1 MELKNIISE
10 TLNEIEKMAKTID
23 NGFNTAQKTPS
34 FFKTPPHLQNTP
46 NPKNA
51 NAPLESKNAAKIETQ
66 EKITEEKEEELKEI
80 ITEEIVQEKIT
91 EEKEEELKEII
102 TEEIVQEKITEE
114 KEEES
119 KEIITEE
126 ITPKTP
132 TQETPTQVLIPN
144 ERVFLKGLLERT
156 LVLFKGMQALEE
168 KEVLKRLD
176 LVARFLQYQLS
187 VLEKRLESL
196 ERENTE

>member
-1 MELKNIISE
+1 MAGRMELKNIISE

-23 NGFNTAQKTPS
+23 DGFNTAQKTPS

-51 NAPLESKNAAKIETQ
+51 NTPLESKNANTPLEPKNAAKIETQ
-66 EKITEEKEEELKEI
+66 EKITEEKEEE
-80 ITEEIVQEKIT
+80 TP
-91 EEKEEELKEII
+91 
-102 TEEIVQEKITEE
+102 
-114 KEEES
+114 
-119 KEIITEE
+119 EIITEE
-126 ITPKTP
+126 ITPQTP
-132 TQETPTQVLIPN
+132 KQVLIPN
-144 ERVFLKGLLERT
+144 ERVFLKNLLERT

-168 KEVLKRLD
+168 KEAMKRLD

-196 ERENTE
+196 ERENTK

>member
-23 NGFNTAQKTPS
+23 NGFDTAQKTPS

-51 NAPLESKNAAKIETQ
+51 NAPLEPKNATKIETQ

-80 ITEEIVQEKIT
+80 ITEEITQE
-91 EEKEEELKEII
+91 
-102 TEEIVQEKITEE
+102 
-114 KEEES
+114 
-119 KEIITEE
+119 
-126 ITPKTP
+126 TP
-132 TQETPTQVLIPN
+132 TQETPTQALIPN

-168 KEVLKRLD
+168 KEAMKRLD
-176 LVARFLQYQLS
+176 LVVRFLQYQLS
-187 VLEKRLESL
+187 ALEKRLESL

>member
-23 NGFNTAQKTPS
+23 NNFDAAQKTPS

-51 NAPLESKNAAKIETQ
+51 NASLEPKNAAKIET
-66 EKITEEKEEELKEI
+66 
-80 ITEEIVQEKIT
+80 
-91 EEKEEELKEII
+91 
-102 TEEIVQEKITEE
+102 QEKITEE

-126 ITPKTP
+126 ITQKTP
-132 TQETPTQVLIPN
+132 TQETPTQALIPN

-168 KEVLKRLD
+168 KEALKRLD

>member
-23 NGFNTAQKTPS
+23 DGFDRVQKTPS

-51 NAPLESKNAAKIETQ
+51 NAPLEPKNAAKIET
-66 EKITEEKEEELKEI
+66 
-80 ITEEIVQEKIT
+80 
-91 EEKEEELKEII
+91 
-102 TEEIVQEKITEE
+102 QEKITEE

-132 TQETPTQVLIPN
+132 TQETPTQALIPN
-144 ERVFLKGLLERT
+144 ERVFLKNLLERT

-168 KEVLKRLD
+168 KEALKRLD

-187 VLEKRLESL
+187 ALEKRLESL

>member
-1 MELKNIISE
+1 MAGRMELKNIISE

-23 NGFNTAQKTPS
+23 DGFNTAQKTPS

-80 ITEEIVQEKIT
+80 ITEEITQ
-91 EEKEEELKEII
+91 
-102 TEEIVQEKITEE
+102 
-114 KEEES
+114 
-119 KEIITEE
+119 
-126 ITPKTP
+126 KTP
-132 TQETPTQVLIPN
+132 TQETPKQAPIPN

-168 KEVLKRLD
+168 KEALKRLD

-187 VLEKRLESL
+187 ALEKRLESL

>member
-1 MELKNIISE
+1 MAGRMELKNIISE
-10 TLNEIEKMAKTID
+10 TLNEIERMAKTID
-23 NGFNTAQKTPS
+23 DGFDTAQKTPS

-51 NAPLESKNAAKIETQ
+51 NTPLEPKNAAKIETQ
-66 EKITEEKEEELKEI
+66 EKITEENTEEKEETKEI
-80 ITEEIVQEKIT
+80 ITEEIAQE
-91 EEKEEELKEII
+91 
-102 TEEIVQEKITEE
+102 
-114 KEEES
+114 S
-119 KEIITEE
+119 
-126 ITPKTP
+126 
-132 TQETPTQVLIPN
+132 PTQVLIPN

-168 KEVLKRLD
+168 KEALKRLD

-187 VLEKRLESL
+187 ALEKRLESL

>member
-1 MELKNIISE
+1 MAGRMELKNIISE

-23 NGFNTAQKTPS
+23 DGFNTVQKTPS

-51 NAPLESKNAAKIETQ
+51 NTPLESKNATKIETQ
-66 EKITEEKEEELKEI
+66 EKITEEKEEEVPEI
-80 ITEEIVQEKIT
+80 ITEEIV
-91 EEKEEELKEII
+91 
-102 TEEIVQEKITEE
+102 
-114 KEEES
+114 
-119 KEIITEE
+119 
-126 ITPKTP
+126 
-132 TQETPTQVLIPN
+132 QETPTQVLIPN
-144 ERVFLKGLLERT
+144 ERVFLKNLLERT

-168 KEVLKRLD
+168 KEAMKRLD

-196 ERENTE
+196 EKENTE

>member
-23 NGFNTAQKTPS
+23 DGFNTAQKTPS
-34 FFKTPPHLQNTP
+34 FFKTPPNLQNTP

-51 NAPLESKNAAKIETQ
+51 NTPLESKNAAKIETQ
-66 EKITEEKEEELKEI
+66 EKITEEN
-80 ITEEIVQEKIT
+80 T
-91 EEKEEELKEII
+91 EEKEEETKGII
-102 TEEIVQEKITEE
+102 TEENTQEN
-114 KEEES
+114 
-119 KEIITEE
+119 
-126 ITPKTP
+126 P
-132 TQETPTQVLIPN
+132 TQAPISN
-144 ERVFLKGLLERT
+144 ERVFLRNLLERT
-156 LVLFKGMQALEE
+156 LVLLKGMQALEE
-168 KEVLKRLD
+168 KEALKRLD

>member
-23 NGFNTAQKTPS
+23 DGFNTAQKTPS
-34 FFKTPPHLQNTP
+34 FFKTPPNLQNTP

-51 NAPLESKNAAKIETQ
+51 NTPLEPKNAVKIETQ
-66 EKITEEKEEELKEI
+66 EKITEEN
-80 ITEEIVQEKIT
+80 T
-91 EEKEEELKEII
+91 EEKEEEAPEII
-102 TEEIVQEKITEE
+102 IEEIA
-114 KEEES
+114 
-119 KEIITEE
+119 
-126 ITPKTP
+126 
-132 TQETPTQVLIPN
+132 QETPAQALIPN
-144 ERVFLKGLLERT
+144 ERVFLKNLLERT

-168 KEVLKRLD
+168 KEAMKRLD
-176 LVARFLQYQLS
+176 LVVRFLQYQLS

>member
-10 TLNEIEKMAKTID
+10 TLSEIEKMAKTID
-23 NGFNTAQKTPS
+23 DGFDRAQKTPS

-51 NAPLESKNAAKIETQ
+51 NAPLEPKNAAKIETQ

-80 ITEEIVQEKIT
+80 ITEEI
-91 EEKEEELKEII
+91 
-102 TEEIVQEKITEE
+102 
-114 KEEES
+114 
-119 KEIITEE
+119 
-126 ITPKTP
+126 

-168 KEVLKRLD
+168 KEALKRLD
-176 LVARFLQYQLS
+176 LMARFLQYQLS
-187 VLEKRLESL
+187 ALEKRLESL

>member
-23 NGFNTAQKTPS
+23 DGFNTAQKTPS
-34 FFKTPPHLQNTP
+34 FFKTPSHLQNTP

-51 NAPLESKNAAKIETQ
+51 NTPLESKNAAKIETQ
-66 EKITEEKEEELKEI
+66 EKITEETEEKEEEAPEI
-80 ITEEIVQEKIT
+80 ITEEIA
-91 EEKEEELKEII
+91 
-102 TEEIVQEKITEE
+102 
-114 KEEES
+114 
-119 KEIITEE
+119 
-126 ITPKTP
+126 
-132 TQETPTQVLIPN
+132 QETPTQALIPN

-168 KEVLKRLD
+168 KEAMKRLD

-196 ERENTE
+196 EREDAE

>member
-10 TLNEIEKMAKTID
+10 TLSEIEKMAKTID

-51 NAPLESKNAAKIETQ
+51 NAPLEPKNATKIETQ

-80 ITEEIVQEKIT
+80 ITEEI
-91 EEKEEELKEII
+91 
-102 TEEIVQEKITEE
+102 
-114 KEEES
+114 
-119 KEIITEE
+119 
-126 ITPKTP
+126 TPKTP
-132 TQETPTQVLIPN
+132 TQALIPN

-168 KEVLKRLD
+168 KEALKRLD
-176 LVARFLQYQLS
+176 LVERFLQYQLS
-187 VLEKRLESL
+187 ALEKRLESL

>member
-46 NPKNA
+46 DPKNA
-51 NAPLESKNAAKIETQ
+51 NAPLEPKNAAKIETQ

-80 ITEEIVQEKIT
+80 II
-91 EEKEEELKEII
+91 
-102 TEEIVQEKITEE
+102 
-114 KEEES
+114 
-119 KEIITEE
+119 EE
-126 ITPKTP
+126 ITQENP
-132 TQETPTQVLIPN
+132 TQKTPTQVLIPN

-168 KEVLKRLD
+168 KEALKRLD

-187 VLEKRLESL
+187 TLEKRLESL

>member
-23 NGFNTAQKTPS
+23 NGFDVAQKTPS

-51 NAPLESKNAAKIETQ
+51 NTPLEPKNAAKIETQ
-66 EKITEEKEEELKEI
+66 EKITEEKK
-80 ITEEIVQEKIT
+80 EEIP
-91 EEKEEELKEII
+91 
-102 TEEIVQEKITEE
+102 
-114 KEEES
+114 
-119 KEIITEE
+119 EIITEE
-126 ITPKTP
+126 IT
-132 TQETPTQVLIPN
+132 QETPTQALIPN
-144 ERVFLKGLLERT
+144 ERVFLKNLLERT
-156 LVLFKGMQALEE
+156 LVLLKGMQALEE
-168 KEVLKRLD
+168 KEALERLD

>member
-23 NGFNTAQKTPS
+23 DGFNTGQKTPS

-51 NAPLESKNAAKIETQ
+51 NTPLESKNAAKIETQ
-66 EKITEEKEEELKEI
+66 EKITEENTEEKEEVPEI
-80 ITEEIVQEKIT
+80 ITEEIAQEN
-91 EEKEEELKEII
+91 
-102 TEEIVQEKITEE
+102 
-114 KEEES
+114 
-119 KEIITEE
+119 
-126 ITPKTP
+126 
-132 TQETPTQVLIPN
+132 PTQVLIPN
-144 ERVFLKGLLERT
+144 ERVFLKNLLERT
-156 LVLFKGMQALEE
+156 LVLFQGMQALEE
-168 KEVLKRLD
+168 KEAMKRLD

-196 ERENTE
+196 ERESAE

>member
-23 NGFNTAQKTPS
+23 DGFDRVQKTPS

-51 NAPLESKNAAKIETQ
+51 NAPLEPKNAAKIETQ

-80 ITEEIVQEKIT
+80 ITEEI
-91 EEKEEELKEII
+91 
-102 TEEIVQEKITEE
+102 
-114 KEEES
+114 
-119 KEIITEE
+119 
-126 ITPKTP
+126 
-132 TQETPTQVLIPN
+132 TQENPTQVLIPN

-168 KEVLKRLD
+168 KEALKRLD
-176 LVARFLQYQLS
+176 LVERFLQYQLS
-187 VLEKRLESL
+187 TLEKRLESL

>member
-10 TLNEIEKMAKTID
+10 TLNEIEKMAKTVD
-23 NGFNTAQKTPS
+23 NGFDTAQKTPS

-51 NAPLESKNAAKIETQ
+51 NTPLESKNATKIET
-66 EKITEEKEEELKEI
+66 
-80 ITEEIVQEKIT
+80 
-91 EEKEEELKEII
+91 
-102 TEEIVQEKITEE
+102 QEKITEE

-126 ITPKTP
+126 IAQENP
-132 TQETPTQVLIPN
+132 TQALIPN

-168 KEVLKRLD
+168 KEALQRLD

-187 VLEKRLESL
+187 ALEKRLESL

>member
-1 MELKNIISE
+1 MAGRMELKNIISE

-23 NGFNTAQKTPS
+23 DGFNTAQKTPS
-34 FFKTPPHLQNTP
+34 FFKTPSHLQNTP

-51 NAPLESKNAAKIETQ
+51 NTPLEPKNAAKIETQ
-66 EKITEEKEEELKEI
+66 AKITEEKEEE
-80 ITEEIVQEKIT
+80 TP
-91 EEKEEELKEII
+91 
-102 TEEIVQEKITEE
+102 
-114 KEEES
+114 
-119 KEIITEE
+119 EIITEE
-126 ITPKTP
+126 IT
-132 TQETPTQVLIPN
+132 EENPTQVLIPN

-168 KEVLKRLD
+168 KEAMKRLD

-196 ERENTE
+196 EKENTE

>member
-23 NGFNTAQKTPS
+23 DGFNTVQKTPS

-51 NAPLESKNAAKIETQ
+51 NTPLEPKNAKIETQ
-66 EKITEEKEEELKEI
+66 EKITEEKEE
-80 ITEEIVQEKIT
+80 
-91 EEKEEELKEII
+91 
-102 TEEIVQEKITEE
+102 
-114 KEEES
+114 S
-119 KEIITEE
+119 KEIITKE
-126 ITPKTP
+126 I
-132 TQETPTQVLIPN
+132 TQETPTQAPILN

-168 KEVLKRLD
+168 KEALKRLD
-176 LVARFLQYQLS
+176 LVERFLQYQLS
-187 VLEKRLESL
+187 ALEKRLESL

>member
-23 NGFNTAQKTPS
+23 NNFDAAQKTPS
-34 FFKTPPHLQNTP
+34 FFKTPPNLQNTP

-51 NAPLESKNAAKIETQ
+51 NTPLEPKNAAKIETQ
-66 EKITEEKEEELKEI
+66 EKITEEKEEAQEEETKEI
-80 ITEEIVQEKIT
+80 ITEEIAQEA
-91 EEKEEELKEII
+91 
-102 TEEIVQEKITEE
+102 
-114 KEEES
+114 
-119 KEIITEE
+119 
-126 ITPKTP
+126 
-132 TQETPTQVLIPN
+132 PTQVLIPN
-144 ERVFLKGLLERT
+144 ERVFLKNLLERT

-168 KEVLKRLD
+168 KEAMKRLD

-196 ERENTE
+196 EREDTE

>member
-23 NGFNTAQKTPS
+23 NGFNTVQKTPS

-51 NAPLESKNAAKIETQ
+51 NAPLEPKNATKIETQ
-66 EKITEEKEEELKEI
+66 EKITEEN
-80 ITEEIVQEKIT
+80 
-91 EEKEEELKEII
+91 
-102 TEEIVQEKITEE
+102 TEE

-119 KEIITEE
+119 KEIIIEE
-126 ITPKTP
+126 ITQETP
-132 TQETPTQVLIPN
+132 TQETPTQALIPN

-168 KEVLKRLD
+168 KEALKRLD

-187 VLEKRLESL
+187 ALEKRLESL

>member
-1 MELKNIISE
+1 MAGRMELKNIISE

-51 NAPLESKNAAKIETQ
+51 NAPLEPKNAAKIETQ

-80 ITEEIVQEKIT
+80 ITEEITQE
-91 EEKEEELKEII
+91 
-102 TEEIVQEKITEE
+102 
-114 KEEES
+114 
-119 KEIITEE
+119 
-126 ITPKTP
+126 TP
-132 TQETPTQVLIPN
+132 TQETPTQENPKQAPIPN

-168 KEVLKRLD
+168 KEALKRLD

-187 VLEKRLESL
+187 ALEKRLESL

>member
-1 MELKNIISE
+1 MADRMELKNIISE

-51 NAPLESKNAAKIETQ
+51 NAPLEPKNIAKIETQ
-66 EKITEEKEEELKEI
+66 EKITEEKEEEAKEI
-80 ITEEIVQEKIT
+80 ITEEIAQEN
-91 EEKEEELKEII
+91 
-102 TEEIVQEKITEE
+102 
-114 KEEES
+114 
-119 KEIITEE
+119 
-126 ITPKTP
+126 P
-132 TQETPTQVLIPN
+132 TQAPILN
-144 ERVFLKGLLERT
+144 ERIFLKGLLERT

-168 KEVLKRLD
+168 KEALKRLD

-187 VLEKRLESL
+187 TLEKRLESL

>member
-23 NGFNTAQKTPS
+23 DGFNTVQKTPS
-34 FFKTPPHLQNTP
+34 FFKTPPCLQNTP

-51 NAPLESKNAAKIETQ
+51 NTPLESKNAAKIETQ
-66 EKITEEKEEELKEI
+66 EKIAEEKEEEAKG
-80 ITEEIVQEKIT
+80 ITI
-91 EEKEEELKEII
+91 
-102 TEEIVQEKITEE
+102 
-114 KEEES
+114 
-119 KEIITEE
+119 EE

-132 TQETPTQVLIPN
+132 TQAPISN
-144 ERVFLKGLLERT
+144 ERVFLKNLLERT
-156 LVLFKGMQALEE
+156 LVLFQGMQALEE
-168 KEVLKRLD
+168 KEALKRLD

>member
-23 NGFNTAQKTPS
+23 DGFDRAQKMPS
-34 FFKTPPHLQNTP
+34 FFKTPPYLQNTP

-51 NAPLESKNAAKIETQ
+51 NTPLESKNATKIET
-66 EKITEEKEEELKEI
+66 
-80 ITEEIVQEKIT
+80 
-91 EEKEEELKEII
+91 
-102 TEEIVQEKITEE
+102 QEKITEE

-126 ITPKTP
+126 IAQENP
-132 TQETPTQVLIPN
+132 TQAPIPN

-168 KEVLKRLD
+168 KEALKRLD
-176 LVARFLQYQLS
+176 LVVRFLQYQLS

>member
-23 NGFNTAQKTPS
+23 DGFNTAQKTPS
-34 FFKTPPHLQNTP
+34 FFKTPLNLQNTP

-51 NAPLESKNAAKIETQ
+51 NTPLESKNAAKIETQ
-66 EKITEEKEEELKEI
+66 EKITEENTEKKEEEVPEI
-80 ITEEIVQEKIT
+80 ITEENA
-91 EEKEEELKEII
+91 
-102 TEEIVQEKITEE
+102 
-114 KEEES
+114 
-119 KEIITEE
+119 
-126 ITPKTP
+126 
-132 TQETPTQVLIPN
+132 QETPTQVLISN
-144 ERVFLKGLLERT
+144 ERVFLKSLLERT

-168 KEVLKRLD
+168 KEALKRLD
-176 LVARFLQYQLS
+176 LVVRFLQYQLS

>member
-23 NGFNTAQKTPS
+23 DGFNTAQKTPS

-46 NPKNA
+46 KNA
-51 NAPLESKNAAKIETQ
+51 NAPLESKNAAKNAAKIETQ
-66 EKITEEKEEELKEI
+66 EKITEEKEEE
-80 ITEEIVQEKIT
+80 
-91 EEKEEELKEII
+91 
-102 TEEIVQEKITEE
+102 
-114 KEEES
+114 

-126 ITPKTP
+126 IT
-132 TQETPTQVLIPN
+132 QETPTQALIPN

-156 LVLFKGMQALEE
+156 LVLFQGMQALEE
-168 KEVLKRLD
+168 KDTLKRLD

>member
-1 MELKNIISE
+1 MAGRMELKNIISE

-23 NGFNTAQKTPS
+23 DGFNTAQKTPS

-51 NAPLESKNAAKIETQ
+51 NAPLEPKNATKIETQ

-80 ITEEIVQEKIT
+80 ITEEI
-91 EEKEEELKEII
+91 
-102 TEEIVQEKITEE
+102 
-114 KEEES
+114 
-119 KEIITEE
+119 
-126 ITPKTP
+126 
-132 TQETPTQVLIPN
+132 TQETPTQENPTQALIPN

-168 KEVLKRLD
+168 KEAMKRLD

-187 VLEKRLESL
+187 ALEKRLESL